1 MSFLPYI
8 IMFCLPPL
16 VLNIYYEAFLFC
28 VLRYFFFVQPHVWHG
43 VREEFCI
50 IRYPKW
56 LGGFQ
61 LTK

>member
-28 VLRYFFFVQPHVWHG
+28 VLRYFFLCNRMYGTVFG
-43 VREEFCI
+43 RSFA
-50 IRYPKW
+50 
-56 LGGFQ
+56 
-61 LTK
+61 